1 MRQVL
6 HMVLASI
13 VCFPLSAVAAPIEVP
28 SGQPV
33 TFFEVI
39 WEAEG
44 EMNTYRFRY
53 IAPQIARDG
62 GSIGFETAEQDIK
75 HLCETSAL
83 PALIEQNRPVDRI
96 VISVSDREVMFGK
109 PDPEATQ
116 FFEVYSLD
124 GAACIWEG
132 F

>member
-1 MRQVL
+1 MRLTL
-6 HMVLASI
+6 HIILASM
-13 VCFPLSAVAAPIEVP
+13 VCLPLSVAASPIEVP

-62 GSIGFETAEQDIK
+62 GSIGFDAAEQDIK

-96 VISVSDREVMFGK
+96 VISVSDREVAFGK

-116 FFEVYSLD
+116 FFEVYTPD
-124 GAACIWEG
+124 GTTCIWEG